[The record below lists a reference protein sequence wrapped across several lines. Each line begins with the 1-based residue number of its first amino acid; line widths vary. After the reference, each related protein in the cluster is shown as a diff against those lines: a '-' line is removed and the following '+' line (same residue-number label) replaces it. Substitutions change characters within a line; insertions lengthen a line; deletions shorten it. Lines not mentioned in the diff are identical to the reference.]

1 AFEPACILET
11 AGDQTIT
18 VTDDNHPQIT
28 GSVTAHVTGPNA
40 APDDYTVA
48 APNESGNARFVINAM
63 ANDTQ
68 THALFGNL
76 WLGTFTN
83 NLTGVGQVTT
93 QFNGPTY
100 QIGLLA
106 LSSDSH
112 TLVWDLDPPSGTI
125 PSNPGDTLVSCP
137 TSGPGVNDPN
147 QFCTQT
153 DLDLST
159 TYTL

>member
-1 AFEPACILET
+1 
-11 AGDQTIT
+11 
-18 VTDDNHPQIT
+18 
-28 GSVTAHVTGPNA
+28 
-40 APDDYTVA
+40 
-48 APNESGNARFVINAM
+48 
-63 ANDTQ
+63 
-68 THALFGNL
+68 
-76 WLGTFTN
+76 
-83 NLTGVGQVTT
+83 
-93 QFNGPTY
+93 

-147 QFCTQT
+147 QSCTQT

-159 TYTL
+159 IYTLFDSLNTSSGIVTLHLVHAPTAAPTGATATYDGTSPSNSSGNSGPGVQVQTPPQESAMPVPPPASTYSNLPATAIPISGQPGLVVIAVNIG